1 MSAGDLRVLYVMG
14 IYHSGT
20 TVLSNLV
27 GQLDGYFAVG
37 ELRTLWPKLTRDHY
51 RCGCGELLLQCP
63 VWSRIIKSTF
73 GEGEDRVT
81 LADFRVEV
89 TDPLE
94 ALLGSEPLQRLGAV
108 MAVDR
113 DGVLRGVVTIEQV
126 ARALRPVTQ
135 HTA

>member
-63 VWSRIIKSTF
+63 VWSRIIRSTF

-81 LADFRVEV
+81 LARDMWRCQR
-89 TDPLE
+89 E
-94 ALLGSEPLQRLGAV
+94 ALHEYHTW
-108 MAVDR
+108 
-113 DGVLRGVVTIEQV
+113 LRVGGLLRRRGRGLRRQE
-126 ARALRPVTQ
+126 LRPGPSRRDQ
-135 HTA
+135 P